1 MLHFPLIEGQKC
13 KKHSFFILVNILNMS
28 LFPADFPFRQSID
41 HCYVSRPSGPK
52 QLLRGNLVSGGM
64 ESAQEVQLL
73 PEGAN
78 L

>member
-1 MLHFPLIEGQKC
+1 MQETL
-13 KKHSFFILVNILNMS
+13 
-28 LFPADFPFRQSID
+28 LFYTSKYIKYVIVSCRFSFRQSID